1 MTWSDGP
8 APQPSPMTI
17 DSDNPIDEL
26 TALDGTM
33 VDLRCSIVLIKNDE
47 ILLLHRTTHPQRRYA
62 GDWVLPGGH
71 PSDGESMHA
80 CAVREAREE
89 TGLSVELGRCL
100 FVYEIVGPGDIGRRV
115 ELVFSAT
122 TRSTNQLSS
131 RETHRHPEF
140 VPLAELARLNLRPPL
155 AGHLRGLRA
164 AQPPG
169 AAYLGNLWRPHG
181 SR

>member
-8 APQPSPMTI
+8 AQRPAPMTI
-17 DSDNPIDEL
+17 DSDNPIDEQA
-26 TALDGTM
+26 ALDGTM
-33 VDLRCSIVLIKNDE
+33 VDLRCSIVLIRNDE

-140 VPLAELARLNLRPPL
+140 VPLAELSRLNLRPPL